1 CREIAVEPLSEADIA
16 EYLAAES
23 PGGTVPEGLV
33 PVLYRNSEGNPLFMA
48 AALEHL
54 TDRGFVS
61 RENGGSRLMRPLRAL
76 PPLGARQLIEAQV
89 DRLPA
94 EEQRVLEAASVVG
107 ATFSASPTAAA
118 ADLAIEAAED
128 ICNDLSR
135 RSHLIR
141 ATGFHQFADGTV
153 SSRYQFVHGLYRD
166 VLYDRLGPVR
176 RARLHLRIGERLEA
190 LSSQRLSHVA
200 SELANHFERGS
211 DWRRAVKYLR

>member
-1 CREIAVEPLSEADIA
+1 VDRSTVDLLSALARRRAPARLLVIATKRRLGPHPLNTLKQDLLIHRLCREIAVEPLSEADIA

-61 RENGGSRLMRPLRAL
+61 RENGGWRLMRPLEAIRPWVPERL
-76 PPLGARQLIEAQV
+76 RQLIEAQV

-118 ADLAIEAAED
+118 ADLAIEAAGHN
-128 ICNDLSR
+128 CNDLSR
-135 RSHLIR
+135 R
-141 ATGFHQFADGTV
+141 
-153 SSRYQFVHGLYRD
+153 
-166 VLYDRLGPVR
+166 
-176 RARLHLRIGERLEA
+176 
-190 LSSQRLSHVA
+190 
-200 SELANHFERGS
+200 
-211 DWRRAVKYLR
+211 